1 VAEAGNV
8 EESRAAWAL
17 DEAAGSVAVAIVMV
31 RLDVER
37 SRAEQLL
44 EAAGGRTSVALGEQ

>member
-1 VAEAGNV
+1 MEQ
-8 EESRAAWAL
+8 SRAARVL

-37 SRAEQLL
+37 PRAEQLL
-44 EAAGGRTSVALGEQ
+44 EAAGGRISVALGEQ